1 MKGKQYIK
9 FFLFVVLCCLTGCT
23 EQEAVFSVRQEN
35 EEREDSITEDKNDAV
50 ESVQSE
56 KNTVYVY
63 ICGCVNDPGVY
74 ELDEASRIWDAIQA
88 AGGTTPEAREEAL
101 NQAEHVVDGQTIYV
115 PAREEETT
123 ESLTSDGRININAAS
138 KEEWMTLPG
147 IGESKAET
155 ILEYR
160 KEHGAF
166 QSIEDLMN
174 IPGIKEGVF
183 NKIKEQIKV

>member
-1 MKGKQYIK
+1 MASAAK
-9 FFLFVVLCCLTGCT
+9 L
-23 EQEAVFSVRQEN
+23 
-35 EEREDSITEDKNDAV
+35 DKL
-50 ESVQSE
+50 
-56 KNTVYVY
+56 K
-63 ICGCVNDPGVY
+63 
-74 ELDEASRIWDAIQA
+74 ASRIWDAIQA